1 MERGSE
7 RLGFSNT
14 EETSTEMLQHN
25 EEIKQLGVGKSGKN
39 GRLRIVLDTDPSS
52 GRTRIKEKES
62 AFPLSVQKEIY
73 YDQFQPKMTHVYM
86 VSSSGGI
93 LQGDKNS
100 IDIILEKNTLAHIT
114 TQGATRIYGMSVSN
128 AIQVVNVSLDDGA
141 YLEFIPDQIIP
152 YKNSRFYQEINFT
165 VHDNATMIYSEII
178 SPGRIGMGELFDYD
192 ICYLRSIGKNH
203 KDELRFTDYTK
214 IEPKKMNLQDFGV
227 LGQKQIMATIYVLA
241 KIKDIEKIIQT
252 LEIEIKSSSEIEVGW
267 STMTKENG
275 VLLRILGNTTRD
287 VFRLV
292 YDLVKIVR
300 KTVLNSDFHE
310 IRKT

>member
-1 MERGSE
+1 MD
-7 RLGFSNT
+7 FPNT

-25 EEIKQLGVGKSGKN
+25 EEVKQLGVGKSGKN
-39 GRLRIVLDTDPSS
+39 GKLKIILDVDSS

-62 AFPLSVQKEIY
+62 TFPLSVQREIY
-73 YDQFQPKMTHVYM
+73 YDQFQPNMTHIYI

-93 LQGDKNS
+93 LQGDKYA
-100 IDIILEKNTLAHIT
+100 IDVILEKDSLAHIT
-114 TQGATRIYGMSVSN
+114 TQGATRIYGMNASN

-152 YKNSRFYQEINFT
+152 YKDSRFYQEINFK
-165 VHDNATMIYSEII
+165 VHDNATMIYSEIV
-178 SPGRIGMGELFDYD
+178 SPGRIGMGEIFDYD
-192 ICYLRSIGKNH
+192 ICYLRSTGKNH

-214 IEPKKMNLQDFGV
+214 IEPKKMNLQSFG
-227 LGQKQIMATIYVLA
+227 LLERKQITATVYILA
-241 KIKDIEKIIQT
+241 KTENVETIIRT
-252 LEIEIKSSSEIEVGW
+252 LENKIENSSEIEIGW

-287 VFRLV
+287 VIRQV
-292 YDLVKIVR
+292 YDITKIVR
-300 KTVLNSDFHE
+300 KIILDSDFQE

>member
-1 MERGSE
+1 MDKVD
-7 RLGFSNT
+7 FFNT
-14 EETSTEMLQHN
+14 EEMSNETLQHN
-25 EEIKQLGVGKSGKN
+25 EEVKQLGVGKSGKT
-39 GRLRIVLDTDPSS
+39 GKLKIVLDVESIS
-52 GRTRIKEKES
+52 GRTIIKEKES
-62 AFPLSVQKEIY
+62 VFPLSVQKEMY
-73 YDQFQPKMTHVYM
+73 YDQFQPKMTHVYI

-93 LQGDKNS
+93 LQGDKYM

-114 TQGATRIYGMSVSN
+114 TQGATRVYGMNVSN

-152 YKNSRFYQEINFT
+152 YKNSRFYQKINFK

-178 SPGRIGMGELFDYD
+178 SPGRIGMGEIFDYE

-214 IEPKKMNLQDFGV
+214 IEPKKMKLQDFGV
-227 LGQKQIMATIYVLA
+227 LEQKQIMATMYILA
-241 KIKDIEKIIQT
+241 KTNDIEKISQT
-252 LEIEIKSSSEIEVGW
+252 LENEIKNSSEVEFGW

-275 VLLRILGNTTRD
+275 ILLRILGNTTRD
-287 VFRLV
+287 VIRLV
-292 YDLVKIVR
+292 YDITKIVR
-300 KTVLNSDFHE
+300 KIILNSDFHE

>member
-1 MERGSE
+1 MD
-7 RLGFSNT
+7 FSNN
-14 EETSTEMLQHN
+14 EEASTEILQHN
-25 EEIKQLGVGKSGKN
+25 EEIKQLGVGKSGKT
-39 GRLRIVLDTDPSS
+39 GKLKIVLDIESIS
-52 GRTRIKEKES
+52 GRTIIKEKES
-62 AFPLSVQKEIY
+62 VFPLSVQKEMY
-73 YDQFQPKMTHVYM
+73 YDQFQPKMTHVYI

-93 LQGDKNS
+93 LQGDKYM
-100 IDIILEKNTLAHIT
+100 IDIILEKNALAHIT
-114 TQGATRIYGMSVSN
+114 TQGATRVYGMNVSN

-152 YKNSRFYQEINFT
+152 YKNSRFYQEINFK

-178 SPGRIGMGELFDYD
+178 SPGRIGMGEIFDYE

-227 LGQKQIMATIYVLA
+227 LGQKQITATVYILA
-241 KIKDIEKIIQT
+241 KRNDIEKIIQT
-252 LEIEIKSSSEIEVGW
+252 LESKIKNSSEIEFGW

-275 VLLRILGNTTRD
+275 ILLRILGNTTRD
-287 VFRLV
+287 VIRLV
-292 YDLVKIVR
+292 YDITKIVR
-300 KTVLNSDFHE
+300 KTILNSDFHE

>member
-1 MERGSE
+1 MDRVD
-7 RLGFSNT
+7 FFNM
-14 EETSTEMLQHN
+14 EETSDETLQHN
-25 EEIKQLGVGKSGKN
+25 EEIKQLGVGKSGKK
-39 GRLRIVLDTDPSS
+39 GKLKIVLDVESTS

-62 AFPLSVQKEIY
+62 MFPLSVQKEMY
-73 YDQFQPKMTHVYM
+73 YDQFQPNMTHVYI

-93 LQGDKNS
+93 LQGDKYT
-100 IDIILEKNTLAHIT
+100 IDVILEKNALAHIT
-114 TQGATRIYGMSVSN
+114 TQGATRVYGMNVSN

-152 YKNSRFYQEINFT
+152 YKNSRFYQEINFK

-178 SPGRIGMGELFDYD
+178 SPGRIGMGEIFDYE

-227 LGQKQIMATIYVLA
+227 LEQKQVTATMYILA
-241 KIKDIEKIIQT
+241 KRNDVEKIIQT
-252 LEIEIKSSSEIEVGW
+252 LENDIKNSSEIEFGW

-275 VLLRILGNTTRD
+275 ILLRILGNTTRD
-287 VFRLV
+287 VIRLV
-292 YDLVKIVR
+292 YDITKIVR
-300 KTVLNSDFHE
+300 KIILNSDFHE

>member
-1 MERGSE
+1 MD
-7 RLGFSNT
+7 FSNN
-14 EETSTEMLQHN
+14 EEASTEILQHN
-25 EEIKQLGVGKSGKN
+25 EEIKQLGVGKSGKT
-39 GRLRIVLDTDPSS
+39 GKLKIVLDIESIS
-52 GRTRIKEKES
+52 GRTIIKEKES
-62 AFPLSVQKEIY
+62 VFPLSVQKEMY
-73 YDQFQPKMTHVYM
+73 YDQFQPKMTHVYI

-93 LQGDKNS
+93 LQGDKYM
-100 IDIILEKNTLAHIT
+100 IDIILEKNALAHIT
-114 TQGATRIYGMSVSN
+114 TQGATRVYGMNVSN

-152 YKNSRFYQEINFT
+152 YKNSRFYQEINFK

-178 SPGRIGMGELFDYD
+178 SPGRIGMGEIFDYE

-227 LGQKQIMATIYVLA
+227 LGQKQITATVYILA
-241 KIKDIEKIIQT
+241 KRNDIEKIIQT
-252 LEIEIKSSSEIEVGW
+252 LESEIKNSSEIEFGW

-275 VLLRILGNTTRD
+275 ILLRILGNTTRD
-287 VFRLV
+287 VIRLV
-292 YDLVKIVR
+292 YDITKIVR
-300 KTVLNSDFHE
+300 KTILNSDFHE

>member
-1 MERGSE
+1 MD
-7 RLGFSNT
+7 FSNN
-14 EETSTEMLQHN
+14 EASTEILQHN
-25 EEIKQLGVGKSGKN
+25 EEIKQLGVGKSGKT
-39 GRLRIVLDTDPSS
+39 GKLKIVLDIESIS
-52 GRTRIKEKES
+52 GRTIIKEKES
-62 AFPLSVQKEIY
+62 VFPLSVQKEMY
-73 YDQFQPKMTHVYM
+73 YDQFQPKMTHVYI

-93 LQGDKNS
+93 LQGDKYM
-100 IDIILEKNTLAHIT
+100 IDIILEKNALAHIT
-114 TQGATRIYGMSVSN
+114 TQGATRVYGMNVSN

-152 YKNSRFYQEINFT
+152 YKNSRFYQEINFK

-178 SPGRIGMGELFDYD
+178 SPGRIGMGEIFDYE

-227 LGQKQIMATIYVLA
+227 LGQKQITATVYILA
-241 KIKDIEKIIQT
+241 KRNDIEKIIQI
-252 LEIEIKSSSEIEVGW
+252 LESEIKNSSEIEFGW

-275 VLLRILGNTTRD
+275 ILLRILGNTTRD
-287 VFRLV
+287 VIRLV
-292 YDLVKIVR
+292 YDITKIVR
-300 KTVLNSDFHE
+300 KTILNSDFHE

>member
-1 MERGSE
+1 
-7 RLGFSNT
+7 
-14 EETSTEMLQHN
+14 MLQHN
-25 EEIKQLGVGKSGKN
+25 EEIKQLGVNKSGKN
-39 GRLRIVLDTDPSS
+39 GKLKIILDVDPS

-73 YDQFQPKMTHVYM
+73 YDQFLPNMTHVYM

-93 LQGDKNS
+93 LQGDKYE

-114 TQGATRIYGMSVSN
+114 TQGATRIYGMNASN

-152 YKNSRFYQEINFT
+152 YKNSRFYQEINFK
-165 VHDNATMIYSEII
+165 VHDNATVIYSEII
-178 SPGRIGMGELFDYD
+178 SPGRTGMGEIFDYD
-192 ICYLRSIGKNH
+192 ICYLRSVGKNH

-214 IEPKKMNLQDFGV
+214 IEPKKMNLQSFG
-227 LGQKQIMATIYVLA
+227 LLEQKQITATMYVLT
-241 KIKDIEKIIQT
+241 KTKDVETIIRTLENEIKNSA
-252 LEIEIKSSSEIEVGW
+252 EIEIGW

-287 VFRLV
+287 VIRLV
-292 YDLVKIVR
+292 YDITKIIR
-300 KTVLNSDFHE
+300 KIILDSDFHE

>member
-1 MERGSE
+1 MD
-7 RLGFSNT
+7 FSNN
-14 EETSTEMLQHN
+14 EEASTEILQHN
-25 EEIKQLGVGKSGKN
+25 EEIKQLGVGKSGKT
-39 GRLRIVLDTDPSS
+39 GKLKIVLDIESIS
-52 GRTRIKEKES
+52 GRTIIKEKES
-62 AFPLSVQKEIY
+62 VFPLSVQKEMY
-73 YDQFQPKMTHVYM
+73 YDQFQPKMTHVYI

-93 LQGDKNS
+93 LQGDKYM
-100 IDIILEKNTLAHIT
+100 IDIILEKNALAHIT
-114 TQGATRIYGMSVSN
+114 TQGATRVYGMNVSN

-152 YKNSRFYQEINFT
+152 YKNSRFYQEINFK

-178 SPGRIGMGELFDYD
+178 SPGRIGMGEIFDYE

-227 LGQKQIMATIYVLA
+227 LEQKQITATVYILA
-241 KIKDIEKIIQT
+241 KRNDIEKIIQT
-252 LEIEIKSSSEIEVGW
+252 LENEIKNSSEIEFGW

-275 VLLRILGNTTRD
+275 ILLRILGNTTRD
-287 VFRLV
+287 VIRLV
-292 YDLVKIVR
+292 YDITKIVR
-300 KTVLNSDFHE
+300 KTILHSDFHE

>member
-1 MERGSE
+1 MDNVD
-7 RLGFSNT
+7 FFNT
-14 EETSTEMLQHN
+14 EEMSNETLQHN
-25 EEIKQLGVGKSGKN
+25 EEVKQLGVGKSGKT
-39 GRLRIVLDTDPSS
+39 GKLKIVLDVESIS
-52 GRTRIKEKES
+52 GRTIIKEKES
-62 AFPLSVQKEIY
+62 VFPLSVQKEMY
-73 YDQFQPKMTHVYM
+73 YDQFQPKMTHVYI

-93 LQGDKNS
+93 LQGDKYM

-114 TQGATRIYGMSVSN
+114 TQGATRVYGMNASN

-152 YKNSRFYQEINFT
+152 YKNSRFYQKINFK

-178 SPGRIGMGELFDYD
+178 SPGRIGMGEIFDYE

-214 IEPKKMNLQDFGV
+214 IEPKKMKLQDFGV
-227 LGQKQIMATIYVLA
+227 LEQKQIMATMYILA
-241 KIKDIEKIIQT
+241 KTNYIEKISQT
-252 LEIEIKSSSEIEVGW
+252 LENEIKNSSEVEFGW

-275 VLLRILGNTTRD
+275 ILLRILGNTTRD
-287 VFRLV
+287 VIRLV
-292 YDLVKIVR
+292 YDITKIVR
-300 KTVLNSDFHE
+300 KIILNSDFHE

>member
-1 MERGSE
+1 MDRVD
-7 RLGFSNT
+7 FSNT
-14 EETSTEMLQHN
+14 EEMLDETLQHN

-39 GRLRIVLDTDPSS
+39 GKLKIVLDIEPSS
-52 GRTRIKEKES
+52 GRTIIKEKES
-62 AFPLSVQKEIY
+62 AFPLSVQKEMY
-73 YDQFQPKMTHVYM
+73 YDQFQPKMTHVYI

-93 LQGDKNS
+93 LQGDKYM
-100 IDIILEKNTLAHIT
+100 IDIILEKNALAHIT
-114 TQGATRIYGMSVSN
+114 TQGATRVYGMNVSN

-152 YKNSRFYQEINFT
+152 YKDSRFYQEINFR

-178 SPGRIGMGELFDYD
+178 SPGRIGMGEIFDYE

-227 LGQKQIMATIYVLA
+227 LEQKQITATVYILA
-241 KIKDIEKIIQT
+241 KRSDIEKIIQT
-252 LEIEIKSSSEIEVGW
+252 LENEIKNSSEIEFGW
-267 STMTKENG
+267 STMTQENG
-275 VLLRILGNTTRD
+275 ILLRILGNTTRD
-287 VFRLV
+287 VIRLV
-292 YDLVKIVR
+292 YDITKIVR
-300 KTVLNSDFHE
+300 KTILHSDFYE

>member
-1 MERGSE
+1 MD
-7 RLGFSNT
+7 FSNN
-14 EETSTEMLQHN
+14 EEASTEILQHN
-25 EEIKQLGVGKSGKN
+25 EEIKQLGVGKSGKT
-39 GRLRIVLDTDPSS
+39 GKLKIILDIESIS
-52 GRTRIKEKES
+52 GRTIIKEKES
-62 AFPLSVQKEIY
+62 VFPLSVQKEMY
-73 YDQFQPKMTHVYM
+73 YDQFQPKMTHVYI

-93 LQGDKNS
+93 LQGDKYM
-100 IDIILEKNTLAHIT
+100 IDIILEKNALAHIT
-114 TQGATRIYGMSVSN
+114 TQGATRVYGMNVSN

-152 YKNSRFYQEINFT
+152 YKNSRFYQEINFK

-178 SPGRIGMGELFDYD
+178 SPGRIGMGEIFDYE

-227 LGQKQIMATIYVLA
+227 LEQKQITATVYILA
-241 KIKDIEKIIQT
+241 KRNDIEKIIQT
-252 LEIEIKSSSEIEVGW
+252 LENEIKNSSEIEFGW

-275 VLLRILGNTTRD
+275 ILLRILGNTTRD
-287 VFRLV
+287 VIRLV
-292 YDLVKIVR
+292 YDITKIVR
-300 KTVLNSDFHE
+300 KIILNSDFHE

>member
-1 MERGSE
+1 
-7 RLGFSNT
+7 LDFSNN
-14 EETSTEMLQHN
+14 EEASTEILQHN
-25 EEIKQLGVGKSGKN
+25 EEIKQLGVGKSGKT
-39 GRLRIVLDTDPSS
+39 GKLKIVLDIESIS
-52 GRTRIKEKES
+52 GRTIIKEKES
-62 AFPLSVQKEIY
+62 VFPLSVQKEMY
-73 YDQFQPKMTHVYM
+73 YDQFQPKMTHVYI

-93 LQGDKNS
+93 LQGDKYM
-100 IDIILEKNTLAHIT
+100 IDIILEKNALAHIT
-114 TQGATRIYGMSVSN
+114 TQGATRVYGMNVSN

-152 YKNSRFYQEINFT
+152 YKNSRFYQEINFK

-178 SPGRIGMGELFDYD
+178 SPGRIGMGEIFDYE

-227 LGQKQIMATIYVLA
+227 LGQKQITATVYILA
-241 KIKDIEKIIQT
+241 KRNDIEKIIQT
-252 LEIEIKSSSEIEVGW
+252 LEKEIRNSSEIEFGW

-275 VLLRILGNTTRD
+275 ILLRILGNTTRD
-287 VFRLV
+287 VIRLV
-292 YDLVKIVR
+292 YDITKIVR
-300 KTVLNSDFHE
+300 KTILHSDFHE

>member
-1 MERGSE
+1 
-7 RLGFSNT
+7 LDFSNN
-14 EETSTEMLQHN
+14 EEASTEILQHN
-25 EEIKQLGVGKSGKN
+25 EEIKQLGVGKSGKT
-39 GRLRIVLDTDPSS
+39 GKLKIVLYIESIS
-52 GRTRIKEKES
+52 GRTIIKEKES
-62 AFPLSVQKEIY
+62 VFPLSVQKEMH
-73 YDQFQPKMTHVYM
+73 YDQFQPKMTHVYI

-93 LQGDKNS
+93 LQGDKYM
-100 IDIILEKNTLAHIT
+100 IDIILEKNALTHIT
-114 TQGATRIYGMSVSN
+114 TQGATRVYGMNVSN

-152 YKNSRFYQEINFT
+152 YKNSRFYQEINFR

-178 SPGRIGMGELFDYD
+178 SPGRIGMGEIFDYE

-227 LGQKQIMATIYVLA
+227 LGQKQITATIYILA
-241 KIKDIEKIIQT
+241 KRNDIEKIIQS
-252 LEIEIKSSSEIEVGW
+252 LETEIKNSSEIEFGW

-275 VLLRILGNTTRD
+275 ILLRILGNTTRD
-287 VFRLV
+287 VIRLV
-292 YDLVKIVR
+292 YDITKIVR
-300 KTVLNSDFHE
+300 KIVLHSDFHE

>member
-1 MERGSE
+1 MD
-7 RLGFSNT
+7 FSNN
-14 EETSTEMLQHN
+14 EEASTEILQHN
-25 EEIKQLGVGKSGKN
+25 EEIKQLGVGKSGKT
-39 GRLRIVLDTDPSS
+39 GKLKIVLDIESIS
-52 GRTRIKEKES
+52 GRTIIKEKES
-62 AFPLSVQKEIY
+62 VFPLSVQKEMH
-73 YDQFQPKMTHVYM
+73 YDQFQPNMTHVYI

-93 LQGDKNS
+93 LQGDKYM
-100 IDIILEKNTLAHIT
+100 IDIILEKNALAHIT
-114 TQGATRIYGMSVSN
+114 TQGATRVYGMNVSN

-152 YKNSRFYQEINFT
+152 YKNSRFYQEINFK

-178 SPGRIGMGELFDYD
+178 SPGRIGMGEIFDYE

-227 LGQKQIMATIYVLA
+227 LGQKQITATVYILA
-241 KIKDIEKIIQT
+241 KRNDIEKIIQI
-252 LEIEIKSSSEIEVGW
+252 LESEIKNSSEIEFGW

-275 VLLRILGNTTRD
+275 ILLRILGNTTRD
-287 VFRLV
+287 VIRLV
-292 YDLVKIVR
+292 YDITKIVR
-300 KTVLNSDFHE
+300 KTILNSDFHE

>member
-1 MERGSE
+1 
-7 RLGFSNT
+7 LDFSNT
-14 EETSTEMLQHN
+14 EEASTKMLQHN

-39 GRLRIVLDTDPSS
+39 GKLKIVLDTESSS
-52 GRTRIKEKES
+52 GITRIKEKES
-62 AFPLSVQKEIY
+62 MFPLSVQKEMY

-93 LQGDKNS
+93 LQGDKYT
-100 IDIILEKNTLAHIT
+100 IDIVLEKNALAHIT
-114 TQGATRIYGMSVSN
+114 TQGATRIYGMNVSN
-128 AIQVVNVSLDDGA
+128 AIQAVNVSLDDGA

-152 YKNSRFYQEINFT
+152 YKNSRFYQEITFK

-178 SPGRIGMGELFDYD
+178 SPGRIGMGEIFDYD

-203 KDELRFTDYTK
+203 MDELRFTDHTK
-214 IEPKKMNLQDFGV
+214 IEPKKMNLRDFG
-227 LGQKQIMATIYVLA
+227 LLDQKQIVATMYILA
-241 KIKDIEKIIQT
+241 KTKYIEKIIQI
-252 LEIEIKSSSEIEVGW
+252 LENEIKNSAEVVVGW

-275 VLLRILGNTTRD
+275 ILLRIIGNTTRD

-292 YDLVKIVR
+292 YSITKIVR
-300 KTVLNSDFHE
+300 KVILNSDFHE